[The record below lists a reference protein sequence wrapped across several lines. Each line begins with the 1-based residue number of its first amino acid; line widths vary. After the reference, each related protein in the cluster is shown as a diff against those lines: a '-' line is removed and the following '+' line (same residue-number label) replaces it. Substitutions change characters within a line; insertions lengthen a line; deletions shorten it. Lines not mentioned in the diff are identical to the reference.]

1 VEFPRCFVAGGATST
16 RFVVAENSLPS
27 GIDRILTNDRHS
39 TRLIQEGSTLK
50 LDKNLGMLLLA
61 IWLLLTGL
69 AVLGVSFSGLR
80 TVQGLLAVA
89 AGILL
94 IIRR

>member
-1 VEFPRCFVAGGATST
+1 
-16 RFVVAENSLPS
+16 
-27 GIDRILTNDRHS
+27 
-39 TRLIQEGSTLK
+39 LK

-61 IWLLLTGL
+61 VWLLLTGL
-69 AVLGVSFSGLR
+69 TALGVSFSGVGTL
-80 TVQGLLAVA
+80 QGLLAIA

>member
-1 VEFPRCFVAGGATST
+1 M
-16 RFVVAENSLPS
+16 
-27 GIDRILTNDRHS
+27 
-39 TRLIQEGSTLK
+39 K

-69 AVLGVSFSGLR
+69 AVLGVSFSGLV
-80 TVQGLLAVA
+80 TVQGLLAIA

-94 IIRR
+94 IVRR